1 MMVEQLDMF
10 APPPPAT
17 LAETLTR
24 LSAHGWDQ
32 VGTRK
37 RGMTTFYTFRRG
49 DDENELAE
57 GELAYWLADEDRA
70 AMARRRPL

>member
-1 MMVEQLDMF
+1 MQQRSLFEP
-10 APPPPAT
+10 APPAT

-32 VGTRK
+32 IGRRQ

-49 DDENELAE
+49 DDEQELAE
-57 GELAYWLADEDRA
+57 GELSYWLADEDRA
-70 AMARRRPL
+70 AAWRERRRG